1 MARRIDNK
9 PRPHICKL
17 VENTCKKTFILKRD
31 LTRHQRRHFP
41 TKTVYCKK
49 CTYSSSRT
57 DAVNIHIK
65 RIHGGVSNGRV
76 RKQSKQKPVNI
87 KTIVLTF
94 QNDPLTK
101 QEMEI
106 SKTNTEDKNQNV
118 VSLNCDEV
126 CSLRENVEIIK
137 NVNTKLK
144 QELYLKDNL
153 LEEQNRTII
162 KMKAAHTALN
172 ESFDIVSGCWSD
184 CEEMLKNKT
193 NELAMSLKTQ
203 LDLKNEMSEDR
214 KSMEESMLMI
224 NQKIVF
230 IKQELYKRILSE
242 NIFKPEAVRNIGTP
256 IMSVSTEAFENYI
269 HQIFIHLCDKYFDW
283 LNDIV

>member
-1 MARRIDNK
+1 MARRIDNR

-31 LTRHQRRHFP
+31 LTRHQRRHIP
-41 TKTVYCKK
+41 KKTVYCKK
-49 CTYSSSRT
+49 CTYSNSRT
-57 DAVNIHIK
+57 DAVNNHIE

-94 QNDPLTK
+94 QNDPLSK
-101 QEMEI
+101 QEIEI
-106 SKTNTEDKNQNV
+106 TKTNTEDKNQNV
-118 VSLNCDEV
+118 GSLNCEEV
-126 CSLRENVEIIK
+126 YLLKENVEIIK
-137 NVNTKLK
+137 SVNTKLK
-144 QELYLKDNL
+144 QELCLKNNL

-162 KMKAAHTALN
+162 KMKAAHATLN
-172 ESFDIVSGCWSD
+172 ESFDMVSGCWKD
-184 CEEMLKNKT
+184 CEEVLKNKT

-214 KSMEESMLMI
+214 KSMEESISMI
-224 NQKIVF
+224 NQKIVL
-230 IKQELYKRILSE
+230 IKQELFQNILTE
-242 NIFKPEAVRNIGTP
+242 NIFKAGAVRNIGSP
-256 IMSVSTEAFENYI
+256 IMSVSTEGFESYI

>member
-1 MARRIDNK
+1 MARRIDIR

-31 LTRHQRRHFP
+31 LTRHQRRHIP
-41 TKTVYCKK
+41 KKTVYCKK
-49 CTYSSSRT
+49 CTYSNSRT
-57 DAVNIHIK
+57 DAVNIHIE

-94 QNDPLTK
+94 QNDPLSK
-101 QEMEI
+101 QEIEI

-126 CSLRENVEIIK
+126 CLLRENVEIIK

-144 QELYLKDNL
+144 QELYLKNNL

-162 KMKAAHTALN
+162 KMKAAHATLN
-172 ESFDIVSGCWSD
+172 ESFDIVSGCWND
-184 CEEMLKNKT
+184 CEEVLKNKT

-214 KSMEESMLMI
+214 KSMEESISMI

-230 IKQELYKRILSE
+230 IKQELFQSILSE

-256 IMSVSTEAFENYI
+256 IMSVSTEGFESYI

>member
-41 TKTVYCKK
+41 KKTVYCKK
-49 CTYSSSRT
+49 CTYSNSRT
-57 DAVNIHIK
+57 DAVNIHIE

-172 ESFDIVSGCWSD
+172 ERFDIVSGCWGD
-184 CEEMLKNKT
+184 YEEMLKNKT

-214 KSMEESMLMI
+214 KSMEELMLMI

-242 NIFKPEAVRNIGTP
+242 NVFKPEAVRNIGTP

>member
-41 TKTVYCKK
+41 KKTVYCKK
-49 CTYSSSRT
+49 CTYSNSRT
-57 DAVNIHIK
+57 DAVNIHIE

-94 QNDPLTK
+94 QNDPLSK
-101 QEMEI
+101 QEIEI

-126 CSLRENVEIIK
+126 CLLRENVEIIK

-144 QELYLKDNL
+144 QELCLKNNL

-162 KMKAAHTALN
+162 KMKAAHATLN
-172 ESFDIVSGCWSD
+172 ESFDMVSGYWKDS
-184 CEEMLKNKT
+184 EEVLKNKT
-193 NELAMSLKTQ
+193 NELAMSLKIR
-203 LDLKNEMSEDR
+203 LGLKNEMREDR
-214 KSMEESMLMI
+214 KSMEESISMI
-224 NQKIVF
+224 NQKIVL
-230 IKQELYKRILSE
+230 IKKELFQNILTE
-242 NIFKPEAVRNIGTP
+242 NIFKAGAVRNIGSP
-256 IMSVSTEAFENYI
+256 IMSVSTEGFESYI

>member
-1 MARRIDNK
+1 MARRIDTK

-31 LTRHQRRHFP
+31 LTRHQRRHIP
-41 TKTVYCKK
+41 KKTVYCKK
-49 CTYSSSRT
+49 CTYSNSRT
-57 DAVNIHIK
+57 DAVNNHIE
-65 RIHGGVSNGRV
+65 RIHGGLSNGRV

-162 KMKAAHTALN
+162 KMKAAHTVLN
-172 ESFDIVSGCWSD
+172 ESFDIVSGCWGD

-214 KSMEESMLMI
+214 KSMEELMLMI

-242 NIFKPEAVRNIGTP
+242 NVFKPEAVRNIGTP
-256 IMSVSTEAFENYI
+256 IMSVSTEAFEKYI
-269 HQIFIHLCDKYFDW
+269 HQIFIHLCDNYFDW
-283 LNDIV
+283 LNDIS